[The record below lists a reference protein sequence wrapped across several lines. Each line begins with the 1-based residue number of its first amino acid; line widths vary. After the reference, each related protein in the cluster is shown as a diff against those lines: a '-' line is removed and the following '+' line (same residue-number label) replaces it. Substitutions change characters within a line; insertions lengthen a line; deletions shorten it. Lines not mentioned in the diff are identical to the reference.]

1 MTIPNWNHQ
10 GVLPPYVGSQTG
22 SDGRSPYP
30 TTLVEVLEHFGT
42 SPERCK
48 VLRGFLD
55 YRQELYSIGVKQGF
69 QWVNGSFAEN
79 VEILEERPPEDVDVV
94 TFFAVPSGESQQ
106 TLLEKNADVFRPASV
121 KRRHGVDGYPVPW
134 DGGDWQRLVKHASYW
149 YSLWSH
155 RRNHLWK
162 GFVQI
167 PLEPSEEVPRAV
179 LDNITSAIGEN
190 K

>member
-106 TLLEKNADVFRPASV
+106 TLLEKTRT
-121 KRRHGVDGYPVPW
+121 
-134 DGGDWQRLVKHASYW
+134 
-149 YSLWSH
+149 YSI
-155 RRNHLWK
+155 
-162 GFVQI
+162 Q
-167 PLEPSEEVPRAV
+167 PQ
-179 LDNITSAIGEN
+179 
-190 K
+190 